1 MICPKLYLTS
11 VERAQHQLSDPEVY
25 AHFIIHG
32 DGGGDV
38 KLGMLVLSLHNM
50 YGYPN

>member
-1 MICPKLYLTS
+1 MLK
-11 VERAQHQLSDPEVY
+11 EAQHELSDPEVY

-32 DGGGDV
+32 DGGNGGDV
-38 KLGMLVLSLHNM
+38 KLGMLVLSHNM